1 MPKRQTRRAKRS
13 NRTRKARSNLNRQN
27 GTRRLLPKLDNGSEI
42 VRNWMS
48 YGKTNQNIRRA
59 YLINPSIP
67 GHVKNQIMAAL
78 NRVQKTGSVYA

>member
-1 MPKRQTRRAKRS
+1 MANRQTRRVKKS

-48 YGKTNQNIRRA
+48 EGKTNQNIRRT
-59 YLINPSIP
+59 YLMNPIIP
-67 GHVKNQIMAAL
+67 GRVKNQIMDAL
-78 NRVQKTGSVYA
+78 NRVKNTGSVYP